1 MNIALV
7 YSNTDQQNHTAIQL
21 DEVGYTVNKAFS
33 LLSSWFHSASHEATD
48 LLVFSIDR
56 PNESF
61 LNKLSLLRKQSKFPI
76 IIFSHDASHEVI
88 EKTIMAG
95 ADSCVIG
102 TLTSERILSVIEI
115 AIARNKINLQLE
127 KKVADLKREI
137 KSLESRLSDRQDIDK
152 AKGLLMISY
161 KMNEADAYNALR
173 NMAMDTGN
181 KLGDVARNLI
191 SMSKILN

>member
-7 YSNTDQQNHTAIQL
+7 YSSTDQQNQTAIQL

-33 LLSSWFHSASHEATD
+33 LLSSWFHSVSHEETD

-61 LNKLSLLRKQSKFPI
+61 LNKLNLLQKKTSFPI
-76 IIFSHDASHEVI
+76 VVFSHDASHDVI

-95 ADSCVIG
+95 ADSCVVG
-102 TLTSERILSVIEI
+102 NLTSERILSIIEI

-127 KKVADLKREI
+127 KEVTDLKREI
-137 KSLESRLSDRQDIDK
+137 KSLESRLSDRQDIDR
-152 AKGLLMISY
+152 AKGLLMTSY
-161 KMNEADAYNALR
+161 KMNETDAYNALR